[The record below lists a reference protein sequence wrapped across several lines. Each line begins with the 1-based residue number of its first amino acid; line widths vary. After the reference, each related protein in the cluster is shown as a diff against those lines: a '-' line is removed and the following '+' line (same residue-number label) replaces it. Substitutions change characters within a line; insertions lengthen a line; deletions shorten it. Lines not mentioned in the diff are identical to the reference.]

1 MTHRQAAGAPPA
13 AGGPWPEPEE
23 RVGRRWIALIAL
35 ANLGLY
41 LAYLG
46 PISVLLPNQV
56 QAIAGPVHKVAV
68 LGWVTGI
75 GAAVAMV
82 ANPVAGALSD
92 RTVSRFGRRR
102 PWIAGGALAGAAA
115 LVLLAGQHALAGVIL
130 GWCLAQASLNAMQA
144 SLSAAMPDQVP
155 VAQRGTVSGWIGLP
169 QSVGV
174 LLAVVLV
181 TDVVSGNG
189 GYVLLAACVLACA
202 LPFALAM
209 PDLVMSRSA
218 RPPWDWRSFVRSFWL
233 SPRRYPDFAWAWLTR
248 FAVNLGNAMT
258 LLYLLYF
265 LRDRIQYSRL
275 FPGHKAEDGLVV
287 LILLYLAGVVITV
300 VAGGMV
306 SDRTG
311 RRKLPVTVAG
321 LVMAAAAALLALWP
335 SWPAAMAAAAII
347 GLGYGVY
354 LSVDAA
360 LVTQVLPSAAGRAK
374 DLGIINIANSGPQ
387 VLAPAIAAPL
397 VSQLGGYRSLYLSVA
412 VITVLGSLF
421 VQRIRSVP

>member
-13 AGGPWPEPEE
+13 AGGLWPEPEE

-46 PISVLLPNQV
+46 PIAVLLPNQV
-56 QAIAGPVHKVAV
+56 QAIAGPAHKVAA

-144 SLSAAMPDQVP
+144 SLSAAVPDQVP

-169 QSVGV
+169 QSLGV

-181 TDVVSGNG
+181 TDVVAGNG
-189 GYVLLAACVLACA
+189 GYVLLAGCVLACA
-202 LPFALAM
+202 LPFAITT
-209 PDLVMSRSA
+209 PDLVMPRSA
-218 RPPWDWRSFVRSFWL
+218 RPPWDWRAFARSFWL

-265 LRDRIQYSRL
+265 LRDRLHYSQL

-287 LILLYLAGVVITV
+287 LILLYLAGVVITA
-300 VAGGMV
+300 VAGGV
-306 SDRTG
+306 ISDRTG

-321 LVMAAAAALLALWP
+321 LVMASAAALLALWP

-374 DLGIINIANSGPQ
+374 DLGIINVANSGPQ

-421 VQRIRSVP
+421 VQRIRSVR